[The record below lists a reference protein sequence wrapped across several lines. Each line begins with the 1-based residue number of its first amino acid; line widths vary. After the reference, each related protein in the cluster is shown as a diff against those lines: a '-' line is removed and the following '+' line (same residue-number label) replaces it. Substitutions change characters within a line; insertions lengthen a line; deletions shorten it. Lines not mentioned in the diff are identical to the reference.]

1 MNASLNPREK
11 PMSEDI
17 SKTFA
22 AQLLDLREQLIARL
36 RAQRG
41 GERSAVEAAAQARDE
56 SSDDWATANRERD
69 LDFALQAHEAE
80 ELEAID
86 AALDRIADG
95 TYGVCE
101 DCGCDIPT
109 ARLHA
114 NPFTARCIDCQAR
127 AET

>member
-41 GERSAVEAAAQARDE
+41 GQRSAVEAAAQARDE

-114 NPFTARCIDCQAR
+114 NPFTARCVDCQTQ